1 MSYGIITT
9 GSRGDVQPFVALAL
23 ALIRRGHDVT
33 IVASEN
39 FKDFVEGFGIAFL
52 PITGDSEHIINSPE
66 ALRLLEGGNVFKF
79 LYHLLKISEQTA
91 MQSNYDILHA
101 CEGFDHLI
109 VSVLPLPIVY
119 SIAEKHHKK
128 CCLVFLSLSPIPT
141 REFPYQGLDFNIP
154 SWLNKFSYRMLGV
167 AYRMSSKQINQFRQ
181 EIGLPPA
188 NVLKAILRSDT
199 LAILAESPE
208 LVKRPADWPPNA
220 HVTGF
225 FFLPPGTTPSWDA
238 PPQGLEDWLIA
249 GDQPLYIGFG
259 SIPIPNPAQFCAV
272 LKGVLAKKRVVLG
285 TGWSVLA
292 DLPQHPNLFVIKYID
307 HHWLLPRCC
316 AAVIH
321 GGIGTIAA
329 TLKSGIP
336 IIVVSI
342 LADQPINGKFIE
354 RQKLGY
360 HIPFK
365 KLTAQKLLEAIDGTQ
380 NPELKERCRNM
391 AARIR
396 SENGVEKAARLIED
410 YFEEMPRTVEPRSAK
425 PG

>member
-39 FKDFVEGFGIAFL
+39 FKDFVEGFGITFL
-52 PITGDSEHIINSPE
+52 PITGDSERIINSPE
-66 ALRLLEGGNVFKF
+66 ALRLLQGGNVFKF
-79 LYHLLKISEQTA
+79 LYHLLKISERTA
-91 MQSNYDILHA
+91 MQSNRDILHA
-101 CEGFDHLI
+101 CEQVDHLI

-119 SIAEKHHKK
+119 SIAEKYHKK
-128 CCLVFLSLSPIPT
+128 CSLVFLSLSPIPT
-141 REFPYQGLDFNIP
+141 REIPYQGLDFKIP
-154 SWLNKFSYRMLGV
+154 SWLNKLSYRMLGL
-167 AYRMSSKQINQFRQ
+167 AYRMSSRQINEFRK

-188 NVLKAILRSDT
+188 NVLKAVLRSDT

-208 LVKRPADWPPNA
+208 LVKRPSDWPPNA

-225 FFLPPGTTPSWDA
+225 FFLPPAARTTPSQDT
-238 PPQGLEDWLIA
+238 PPKGLENWLKA

-259 SIPIPNPAQFCAV
+259 SIPIPNATQFYQV
-272 LKGVLAKKRVVLG
+272 LQGVLAKKRVVLA
-285 TGWSVLA
+285 TGWSVLD
-292 DLPQHPNLFVIKYID
+292 DLPQHPNLFVAKYID
-307 HHWLLPRCC
+307 HDWLLHRCC

-321 GGIGTIAA
+321 GGIGTVAA

-354 RQKLGY
+354 QHALGY

-365 KLTAQKLLEAIDGTQ
+365 KLTAKNLLEAVNRTQ
-380 NPELKERCRNM
+380 TPKMKERCRSM
-391 AARIR
+391 AARIQT
-396 SENGVEKAARLIED
+396 EDGVEKAARLLED
-410 YFEEMPRTVEPRSAK
+410 YFEEKPRRISEPTRC
-425 PG
+425 